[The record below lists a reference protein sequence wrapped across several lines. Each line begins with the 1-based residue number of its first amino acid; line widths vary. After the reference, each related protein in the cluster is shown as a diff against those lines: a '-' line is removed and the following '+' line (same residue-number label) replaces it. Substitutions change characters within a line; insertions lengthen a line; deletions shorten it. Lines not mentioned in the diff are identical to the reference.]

1 MNNYT
6 VDYFIKKFE
15 AISEKFFEIRDWG
28 NGEKR
33 CTNGHCGMHHSNVDE
48 GTLEAKGLNILFKDV
63 QLTPFNPCNFPY
75 MSYWWYKTAAINDG
89 RTKEYQQPTPKQR
102 ILAALYD
109 IKKMEDE
116 KFNKE
121 VKELQEKKGN
131 IRYVAVSESLR
142 DIAKESVLET
152 IINN

>member
-15 AISEKFFEIRDWG
+15 AIPENLWCTNSRIE
-28 NGEKR
+28 NGKR
-33 CTNGHCGMHHSNVDE
+33 CALGWC
-48 GTLEAKGLNILFKDV
+48 
-63 QLTPFNPCNFPY
+63 
-75 MSYWWYKTAAINDG
+75 YKTGEEAFNSMHNWSDDSDEDKALCLYVRTLDG
-89 RTKEYQQPTPKQR
+89 SWGVGGVNNGLYKEYQQPTPKQR

-142 DIAKESVLET
+142 DIAKETVLET
-152 IINN
+152 IVNN

>member
-15 AISEKFFEIRDWG
+15 AISEKFFVE
-28 NGEKR
+28 
-33 CTNGHCGMHHSNVDE
+33 
-48 GTLEAKGLNILFKDV
+48 
-63 QLTPFNPCNFPY
+63 LTPFNTFNFSY